1 MTQNVS
7 LSKRFKITE
16 RLHLDFMM
24 MVSNLFN
31 HPNFNFP
38 GANISTPGQAGVITS
53 QHGFFSDDKSG
64 ALLRTDYWTHVEGFL
79 KAQGL

>member
-1 MTQNVS
+1 
-7 LSKRFKITE
+7 
-16 RLHLDFMM
+16 

-38 GANISTPGQAGVITS
+38 AANISAPGQAGVITS

-64 ALLRTDYWTHVEGFL
+64 ARLVELRARLEF
-79 KAQGL
+79 